1 MARDCSVRIR
11 STVVYVAKSRA
22 CTEAEGTYK
31 TFVGCS
37 ASLAPPFPPQI
48 RYGENP
54 LPRPLRLLHS
64 VSSASSLLQSLLLRA
79 FPSNRRPMEGSSST
93 ARASAATLVKN
104 TGVAE
109 ADVVPGGWSRRGAAA
124 SGGGLVLTVADEQE
138 HGLGGEI
145 VPDLNVQPMAED
157 PLLGETSSVRKRKFE
172 EFDDSED
179 SGHSY
184 ISSEVDSGDA
194 VSYNSDASSDNEVSK
209 YYRKFHP
216 SKQVPRDGMR
226 EGLVSHVK
234 EVHPKDLRDKANHA
248 APRKVLEYYGQD

>member
-1 MARDCSVRIR
+1 
-11 STVVYVAKSRA
+11 
-22 CTEAEGTYK
+22 
-31 TFVGCS
+31 
-37 ASLAPPFPPQI
+37 
-48 RYGENP
+48 
-54 LPRPLRLLHS
+54 
-64 VSSASSLLQSLLLRA
+64 
-79 FPSNRRPMEGSSST
+79 MEGSSST

-184 ISSEVDSGDA
+184 ISSEVESGDA
-194 VSYNSDASSDNEVSK
+194 VSYNSDASSDNE
-209 YYRKFHP
+209 
-216 SKQVPRDGMR
+216 VPRDGMR

-248 APRKVLEYYGQD
+248 ALRKVLEYYGQD

>member
-1 MARDCSVRIR
+1 
-11 STVVYVAKSRA
+11 
-22 CTEAEGTYK
+22 
-31 TFVGCS
+31 
-37 ASLAPPFPPQI
+37 
-48 RYGENP
+48 
-54 LPRPLRLLHS
+54 
-64 VSSASSLLQSLLLRA
+64 
-79 FPSNRRPMEGSSST
+79 MEGSSST

-184 ISSEVDSGDA
+184 ISSEVESGDA

-209 YYRKFHP
+209 YNVLSYEKKVEEKIWAEGISAYMKPDGRYYCKFHP

-248 APRKVLEYYGQD
+248 APRKLQLAATATATARASRLLSILLASSVSKALIPATAAIRKAPSPETAVPRNLLHARPNTVT